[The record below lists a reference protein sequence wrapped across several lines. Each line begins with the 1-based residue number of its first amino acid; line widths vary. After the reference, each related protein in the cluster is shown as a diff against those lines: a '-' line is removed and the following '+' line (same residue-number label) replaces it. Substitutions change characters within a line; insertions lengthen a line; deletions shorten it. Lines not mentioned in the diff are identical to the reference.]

1 MRVIEKLSSLG
12 ITLPPVSGPFGAY
25 IPAKR
30 VGQLIFVAGQLPVK
44 DGNLMALGQVPSR
57 CSLEEAQAAARQCA
71 INCVAAVQSL
81 GDGAVAALV
90 GVVRVG
96 AFVSSDA
103 TFTQQPQ
110 VANAASELFMELF
123 GDAGKHARAAVG
135 VNTLPR
141 DASVEIDVIFET
153 R

>member
-1 MRVIEKLSSLG
+1 MSITEKLSSLG
-12 ITLPPVSGPFGAY
+12 IALPPVSGPFGAY

-30 VGQLIFVAGQLPVK
+30 VGNLVFVAGQLPVK
-44 DGNLMALGQVPSR
+44 DGTIMALGQVPTR
-57 CSLEEAQAAARQCA
+57 CSMEDAQAAARQCA
-71 INCVAAVQSL
+71 INCIAAVQSL
-81 GDGAVAALV
+81 GDGAVDALI

-96 AFVSSDA
+96 AFVNSDA

-135 VNTLPR
+135 ASALPR
-141 DASVEIDVIFET
+141 DASVEIDAIFET